1 MAPTIPQ
8 IMSGLETRLATVS
21 GLRTAEYMAD
31 QINPPQAI
39 IGVPPV
45 DNYHKTFQ
53 RGRMDLSISVY
64 VLVSAN
70 LDRVGQL
77 LLAEYANPTGDKSI
91 VSAIYGDRT
100 LGGVVE
106 DCMVRDFR
114 PLGMEEVGQI
124 GYYGGVF
131 SLMIVAVGS

>member
-1 MAPTIPQ
+1 MPTLPQ
-8 IMSGLETRLATVS
+8 VMDALAVRLDTIE
-21 GLRTAEYMAD
+21 GLRVAAYMAD

-39 IGVPPV
+39 IGVPPI

-53 RGRMDLSISVY
+53 RGRMELSLSVY

-70 LDRVGQL
+70 LDRVGQQL
-77 LLAEYANPTGDKSI
+77 MASYANPTGSQS
-91 VSAIYGDRT
+91 VVTAIYGDRT
-100 LGGVVE
+100 LGGTVE
-106 DCMVRDFR
+106 DCMVRSFR

-131 SLMIVAVGS
+131 DVMVIALGS